1 MTDFEQPTP
10 AALVA
15 ERVRR
20 LYGNSGGNPRGTP
33 DGTSGGN
40 HGEQGDGLLSDP
52 AGVIHVAAVGREPDG
67 ELVVLKINHA
77 TPRSPHDR
85 FALDLARARAD
96 VIVTTGA
103 ILRAEPGL
111 RYELASDRA
120 DALHTWRMDQLG
132 RPTPPLVVVLTGRED
147 IDLDHPTLHGWAQPW
162 IFTNVDCAK
171 ALHGRLPR
179 HVGLAGVPSP
189 DLQTLVD
196 WARRRFDARTITIEA
211 GPTTTR
217 PLYRFPEGLEDGP
230 PGAPGEPPGL
240 VDELMLSVFEGTIP
254 SAARGDPFVS
264 ERTLE
269 RCFPHRH
276 EGEVIQE
283 ESGPWRFVRLLRT
296 G

>member
-1 MTDFEQPTP
+1 MTDFEQSTP

-15 ERVRR
+15 ERVRL
-20 LYGNSGGNPRGTP
+20 LYGEERASGEEHAGGHEEHA
-33 DGTSGGN
+33 SGHEESLN
-40 HGEQGDGLLSDP
+40 EP

-67 ELVVLKINHA
+67 ELVVLEINHA
-77 TPRSPHDR
+77 TPRSSHDR

-103 ILRAEPGL
+103 ILRSEPSL

-189 DLQTLVD
+189 DLQALVD

-217 PLYRFPEGLEDGP
+217 PLYRLDE
-230 PGAPGEPPGL
+230 PGL
-240 VDELMLSVFEGTIP
+240 VDELMLSVFEGKIP
-254 SAARGDPFVS
+254 SAARGQPFVS

-269 RCFPHRH
+269 RYFDRRH
-276 EGEVIQE
+276 EGEVVQE
-283 ESGPWRFVRLLRT
+283 ESGPWRFIRLLRA

>member
-15 ERVRR
+15 ERVRL
-20 LYGNSGGNPRGTP
+20 LYGEG
-33 DGTSGGN
+33 
-40 HGEQGDGLLSDP
+40 HGGDGHGGDGHEAGGAAGLTDP

-67 ELVVLKINHA
+67 ELVVLEINQA
-77 TPRSPHDR
+77 TPRSAHDR

-162 IFTNVDCAK
+162 IFTNVDCAR

-217 PLYRFPEGLEDGP
+217 PLYRFHDEGLHHEEA
-230 PGAPGEPPGL
+230 APGEGEGPGL

-254 SAARGDPFVS
+254 SAARGQPFVP

-269 RCFPHRH
+269 RYFTRRH
-276 EGEVIQE
+276 EGEVVHEQ
-283 ESGPWRFVRLLRT
+283 SGPWRFIRLLRA

>member
-1 MTDFEQPTP
+1 MQPTP
-10 AALVA
+10 AAAVL

-20 LYGNSGGNPRGTP
+20 LYGDESLP
-33 DGTSGGN
+33 
-40 HGEQGDGLLSDP
+40 DP
-52 AGVIHVAAVGREPDG
+52 AGVVHVAAVGREPDG
-67 ELVVLKINHA
+67 QLVVLEINSD

-147 IDLDHPTLHGWAQPW
+147 IDLNHPTLHGWAQPW
-162 IFTNVDCAK
+162 IFTHVDCAK
-171 ALHGRLPR
+171 ALHGRLPK
-179 HVGLAGVPSP
+179 HVGLAGVPTP
-189 DLQTLVD
+189 DLGTLID

-217 PLYRFPEGLEDGP
+217 PLYQIPHDQP
-230 PGAPGEPPGL
+230 APGPGL

-254 SAARGDPFVS
+254 SAARGGPFPS
-264 ERTLE
+264 EQTLE
-269 RCFPHRH
+269 RLFDRRH
-276 EGEVIQE
+276 EGEVVHE
-283 ESGPWRFVRLLRT
+283 DSGPWRFVRLLRA

>member
-1 MTDFEQPTP
+1 MTDFDQPTP

-20 LYGNSGGNPRGTP
+20 LYGDDSLP
-33 DGTSGGN
+33 
-40 HGEQGDGLLSDP
+40 DP

-67 ELVVLKINHA
+67 GLVFLEINQA
-77 TPRSPHDR
+77 TPRSASDR

-217 PLYRFPEGLEDGP
+217 PLYQPRSPHAGP
-230 PGAPGEPPGL
+230 GHRDPAGPGL

-254 SAARGDPFVS
+254 RAARGGPFVD
-264 ERTLE
+264 ERDLE
-269 RCFPHRH
+269 RCFARRY
-276 EGEVIQE
+276 EGEVVQE
-283 ESGPWRFVRLLRT
+283 HSGPWRFVRLLRDD
-296 G
+296 